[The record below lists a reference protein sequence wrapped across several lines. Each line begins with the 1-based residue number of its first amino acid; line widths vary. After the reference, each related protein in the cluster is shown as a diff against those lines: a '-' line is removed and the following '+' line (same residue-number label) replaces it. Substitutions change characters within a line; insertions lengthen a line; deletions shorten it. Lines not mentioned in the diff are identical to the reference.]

1 MGILELKI
9 RQSTGGEKEEQKSAI
24 EIPGCSETE
33 RDAILK
39 LLFHKIPEEDCFQQS
54 LVHLLFLFFF
64 LLDYLCWDLWRLAIG
79 LHL

>member
-9 RQSTGGEKEEQKSAI
+9 RQSTGGEKGKIKLI

-39 LLFHKIPEEDCFQQS
+39 LLFHKIPEEDC
-54 LVHLLFLFFF
+54 
-64 LLDYLCWDLWRLAIG
+64 C
-79 LHL
+79 

>member
-9 RQSTGGEKEEQKSAI
+9 RQSGGEKREQKSI

-39 LLFHKIPEEDCFQQS
+39 LLFHKIPEEDYC
-54 LVHLLFLFFF
+54 
-64 LLDYLCWDLWRLAIG
+64 
-79 LHL
+79 